1 MSLNYN
7 QILNIPERCLLNK
20 RLTKAFFLK
29 NFQLSTTEKKILNI
43 IVEKMEWFASI
54 KPTNSNII
62 AVKNTEIAFEE
73 IQIIICTIP
82 IKDFDN
88 NAEKVAVLLQKFIPY
103 QLMVI
108 IETDSEFI
116 VNTCDKRI
124 NQNDSSK
131 RTIVHHYFT
140 NSISKLYKNDIT
152 DSFFKSLNFSDLN
165 KTNLETTYKSYV
177 QAVIQFQ
184 TAIITGMYE
193 KRSQVRSEQDMLDL
207 KLIESIENDIISL
220 KSQLKKES
228 QINDK
233 VELNLEIQYKR
244 NEIEQIKSRLSQ

>member
-1 MSLNYN
+1 
-7 QILNIPERCLLNK
+7 
-20 RLTKAFFLK
+20 
-29 NFQLSTTEKKILNI
+29 
-43 IVEKMEWFASI
+43 
-54 KPTNSNII
+54 
-62 AVKNTEIAFEE
+62 
-73 IQIIICTIP
+73 
-82 IKDFDN
+82 
-88 NAEKVAVLLQKFIPY
+88 
-103 QLMVI
+103 MVI

-220 KSQLKKES
+220 KSQLKKDS